1 MKLGQTI
8 SSMPINPFR
17 ALGTFF
23 ESLFVPLWLLNLRR
37 ITDTAS
43 LAALAA
49 PLHRP
54 TNSKMNDT
62 WPNDF

>member
-1 MKLGQTI
+1 MIIK
-8 SSMPINPFR
+8 PFC
-17 ALGTFF
+17 AFGAFI
-23 ESLFVPLWLLNLRR
+23 ESLFMPLWLLNLRR

-43 LAALAA
+43 LAAFAA

-54 TNSKMNDT
+54 TSSEMNET